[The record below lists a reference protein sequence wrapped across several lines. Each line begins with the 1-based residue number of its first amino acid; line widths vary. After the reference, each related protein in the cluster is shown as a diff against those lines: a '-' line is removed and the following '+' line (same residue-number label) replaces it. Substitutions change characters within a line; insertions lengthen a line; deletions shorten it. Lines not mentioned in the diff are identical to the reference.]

1 MNSEVKGSTIILED
15 TAANASEF
23 LHEVVN
29 EYAALNDKNIIINL
43 SNQADLAIETLLPY
57 LEISNKHRASKK
69 SFVLVV
75 VGFDYD
81 DEENPDELVIV
92 PTLQEAFDI
101 IEMEEIERDLGF

>member
-1 MNSEVKGSTIILED
+1 MNSEVKANTIILED

-23 LHEVVN
+23 LHQVVN
-29 EYAALNDKNIIINL
+29 QYAAVKDKNIIINL
-43 SNQADLAIETLLPY
+43 SKQADLAIKKLLPY
-57 LEISNKHRASKK
+57 LEISNNHRAAKK

-75 VGFDYD
+75 NGFDYD
-81 DEENPDELVIV
+81 DDENPEELIIV